1 MPFRSKGHLTNFA
14 VYFFETYPISSV
26 ISLTKQNTY
35 TMAISKLEQLFDL
48 LKSKPKKRLVAAFA
62 NDAHTIEAV
71 HAAVEKGIIDASLT
85 GDEINIRKICQE
97 HGFDSSRF
105 EIFNEP
111 DEQKAASLAVQLIN
125 QGNANLLMKGSLST
139 DKYMRAI
146 LNKEKGLCNEGAVLS
161 HVTVMEFPTHPKLLT
176 LGDVAIIPLPDFK
189 QKLKI
194 IDYMVKTAKAIGVEK
209 PKVAVI
215 AATEQMLA
223 GMSACVDGAMLAKMS
238 DRGQIAGCIVDGP
251 LSLDCAI
258 DPESVQLK
266 KVTGPVAGDADCL
279 LFPSIEAG
287 NVFFKGSTKL
297 AGAEL
302 AAFVAGARVP
312 CVLTSRGDSALTKT
326 YSIALAA
333 LLA

>member
-1 MPFRSKGHLTNFA
+1 
-14 VYFFETYPISSV
+14 
-26 ISLTKQNTY
+26 
-35 TMAISKLEQLFDL
+35 MAITKLEQMFEL
-48 LKSKPKKRLVAAFA
+48 LKTKPKKRLVAAFA
-62 NDAHTIEAV
+62 NDAHTIEAIY
-71 HAAVEKGIIDASLT
+71 AAVGRGIIDATLT
-85 GDEINIRKICQE
+85 GDEVNIRKICQD
-97 HGFDSSRF
+97 HDFDVSKF
-105 EIFNEP
+105 EIVNEP
-111 DEQKAASLAVQLIN
+111 NEIKAASLAVQLIN
-125 QGNANLLMKGSLST
+125 EGKVNLLMKGSLST

-161 HVTVMEFPTHPKLLT
+161 HVTVMEFPTYPKLLT
-176 LGDVAIIPLPDFK
+176 VSDVAIIPLPDFK
-189 QKLKI
+189 QKVKM

-223 GMSACVDGAMLAKMS
+223 GMPACVEGAMLAKMS

-258 DPESVQLK
+258 DKESVEIK
-266 KVTGPVAGDADCL
+266 KVSGPVAGNADCL
-279 LFPSIEAG
+279 LFPNIEAG
-287 NVFFKGSTKL
+287 NVFFKGGSKL

-302 AAFVAGARVP
+302 AAYVAGARVP

-333 LLA
+333 LMA